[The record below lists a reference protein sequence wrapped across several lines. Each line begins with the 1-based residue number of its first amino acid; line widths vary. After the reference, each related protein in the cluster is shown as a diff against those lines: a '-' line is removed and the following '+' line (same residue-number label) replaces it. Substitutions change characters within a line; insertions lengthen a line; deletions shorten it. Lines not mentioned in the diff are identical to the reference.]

1 MDLLA
6 KKVQWES
13 LTTHAVDKFID
24 CFCKADHK
32 TLLLMRTPTQ
42 LAEHGGIELLH
53 AQSLLFY
60 MLDILVQVYKLPKEK
75 SECQPGHKTLALQ

>member
-1 MDLLA
+1 
-6 KKVQWES
+6 
-13 LTTHAVDKFID
+13 
-24 CFCKADHK
+24 
-32 TLLLMRTPTQ
+32 MRTPTQ

-75 SECQPGHKTLALQ
+75 SEYQPGHKTLALQ